1 MRNTF
6 ITVFLIL
13 IAFSL
18 GLSVDKSKIAGLDK
32 INPELTE
39 EDVLVEEQQTGPET
53 EAEYFEYKSPLGFSF
68 MYDNGMSLEN
78 SSIILPGGNRVSAAA
93 AVRYVKQ
100 QRCSESGLPEHCRA
114 FLENPAVAFGV
125 LEANFE
131 SLKSN
136 QLKDIIQFS
145 EPITI
150 SEKTGLQYYAGVE
163 GEGIVT
169 IALPFK
175 SNQTLLIQYTFDEM
189 YDSLEN
195 NAEIYKSDEQKFV
208 VDQILSTLKFD

>member
-32 INPELTE
+32 INPEQTEEEVLTE
-39 EDVLVEEQQTGPET
+39 EENSEVVDTADL
-53 EAEYFEYKSPLGFSF
+53 EYKSPFGFSF
-68 MYDNGMSLEN
+68 MHDSEMTLEN
-78 SSIILPGGNRVSAAA
+78 SSIVLPGGYRVSSVAV
-93 AVRYVKQ
+93 VRYVKEQ
-100 QRCSESGLPEHCRA
+100 KCGESGLPEHCRA
-114 FLENPAVAFGV
+114 FLENPAIAFGV
-125 LEANFE
+125 LEENFDT
-131 SLKSN
+131 LKN
-136 QLKDIIQFS
+136 GKLKDVLQFT
-145 EPITI
+145 EPITLA
-150 SEKTGLQYYAGVE
+150 EKTGIQYYAGVE

-189 YDSLEN
+189 YDSVKN
-195 NAEIYKSDEQKFV
+195 NPEIFTSEEQKFV
-208 VDQILSTLKFD
+208 VDHILSTLKFD